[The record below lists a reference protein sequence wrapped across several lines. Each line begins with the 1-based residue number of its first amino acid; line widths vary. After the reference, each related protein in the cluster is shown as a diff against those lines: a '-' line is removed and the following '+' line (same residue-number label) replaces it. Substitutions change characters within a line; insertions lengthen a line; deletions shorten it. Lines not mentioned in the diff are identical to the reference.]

1 MMPATKI
8 LRAVLAAVVL
18 TAVVTPA
25 SAEQSLTK
33 ARELYAAASYEDAL
47 AMLNAV
53 GSGDQTR
60 AERQSI
66 GLYRVLCLVAL
77 SRTQEAHAAIET
89 MIVQDPFE
97 RPVLDDLPPKMRSAF
112 SDARKRMLP
121 AIVQQRYTDGKAAFD
136 RGDFAGAAPAFK
148 QVLDA
153 LADPDLAHAAAHAPL
168 SDVRVLASGFHD
180 LSVKAQ
186 APPPPPPSRPAAV
199 VAAAPPPPTRDFRKV
214 YTPQDA
220 EVTPP
225 TVIRQTFPPFPGK
238 VTMASAGMLEVL
250 VDATGAVESVDMV
263 VSVHPQY
270 DRIAVDAARRWQ
282 YRPATID
289 GVPVKYVKR
298 VQVTLTPPR

>member
-1 MMPATKI
+1 MMPATRI

-47 AMLNAV
+47 AMLNVV

-60 AERQSI
+60 AERQAI
-66 GLYRVLCLVAL
+66 GIYRVLCLVAL

-89 MIVQDPFE
+89 VIAQDPFE

-112 SDARKRMLP
+112 SDARRRMLP
-121 AIVQQRYTDGKAAFD
+121 AIVQQRYTDAKAAFD

-148 QVLDA
+148 QVLEA

-186 APPPPPPSRPAAV
+186 APPPAPARPVAV
-199 VAAAPPPPTRDFRKV
+199 VAAPPPAPVRDFRKL
-214 YTPQDA
+214 YKPEDA
-220 EVTPP
+220 EATPP
-225 TVIRQTFPPFPGK
+225 TVVRQSFPPFPGK
-238 VTMASAGMLEVL
+238 VTMASAGMLEVI
-250 VDATGAVESVDMV
+250 VDATGAVESAEMV

-270 DRIAVDAARRWQ
+270 DRIALDAARRWQ
-282 YRPATID
+282 YRPATVD

-298 VQVTLTPPR
+298 VQVSLTPPR

>member
-1 MMPATKI
+1 MMPATNI

-18 TAVVTPA
+18 ATLVTPA
-25 SAEQSLTK
+25 SAEEPSVAK

-53 GSGDQTR
+53 GGGDQTR
-60 AERQSI
+60 AERQTI

-77 SRTQEAHAAIET
+77 SRTQEAHAAIDAV
-89 MIVQDPFE
+89 IAQDPFV
-97 RPVLDDLPPKMRSAF
+97 RPALDDLPPKMRAAF

-180 LSVKAQ
+180 LSIKAQ
-186 APPPPPPSRPAAV
+186 APPPAPRQV
-199 VAAAPPPPTRDFRKV
+199 VAAAPPPAAPVRNFLKV
-214 YTPQDA
+214 YTTQDA
-220 EVTPP
+220 EVVPP
-225 TVIRQTFPPFPGK
+225 AVVRQAFPPFPGK
-238 VTMASAGMLEVL
+238 VTMASAGMLEV
-250 VDATGAVESVDMV
+250 VIDATGAVESVEMV
-263 VSVHPQY
+263 VPVHPSY

-282 YRPATID
+282 YRPATVD
-289 GVPVKYVKR
+289 GVPVKFVKR

>member
-53 GSGDQTR
+53 GGGDQTR

-121 AIVQQRYTDGKAAFD
+121 AIVQQRYADGKAAFD

-186 APPPPPPSRPAAV
+186 APPPPPSRPAAI
-199 VAAAPPPPTRDFRKV
+199 VAAAPPPPTRDFRKI

-220 EVTPP
+220 EVIPP
-225 TVIRQTFPPFPGK
+225 TIVRQSFPPYPGK

-270 DRIAVDAARRWQ
+270 DRIAVDAARKWQ
-282 YRPATID
+282 YRPATVD

>member
-8 LRAVLAAVVL
+8 LRAVLATVVL

-53 GSGDQTR
+53 GGGDQTR

-77 SRTQEAHAAIET
+77 SRTPEAHAAIET

-136 RGDFAGAAPAFK
+136 RGDFASAAPAFK

-186 APPPPPPSRPAAV
+186 TPPPPPSRPAAI
-199 VAAAPPPPTRDFRKV
+199 VAAAPPPPTRDFRKI

-225 TVIRQTFPPFPGK
+225 TIVRQSFPPFPGK